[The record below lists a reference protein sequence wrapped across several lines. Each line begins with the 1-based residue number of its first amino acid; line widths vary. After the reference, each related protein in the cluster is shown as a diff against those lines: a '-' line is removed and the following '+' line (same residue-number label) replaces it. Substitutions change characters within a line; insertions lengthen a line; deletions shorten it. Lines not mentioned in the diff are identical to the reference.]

1 MKYAQTLRLK
11 DGSTCLLRSGTE
23 ADGQAVFDNFNLT
36 HAQTDYLLSYPDENS
51 FDAAQEARFLKKK
64 LESENEAEIIAIV
77 NGAVV
82 GTAGIEAVGAKYK
95 VCHRAEFG
103 VSVERK
109 YWGLGIGRALMEA
122 CIACAKSAGYAQL
135 ELNVVADNA
144 RAIALYRRA
153 GFVECGRNPLGFRS
167 RLGGYQELVSMRLEL
182 R

>member
-103 VSVERK
+103 VNVERK

-144 RAIALYRRA
+144 RAIDLYRRA